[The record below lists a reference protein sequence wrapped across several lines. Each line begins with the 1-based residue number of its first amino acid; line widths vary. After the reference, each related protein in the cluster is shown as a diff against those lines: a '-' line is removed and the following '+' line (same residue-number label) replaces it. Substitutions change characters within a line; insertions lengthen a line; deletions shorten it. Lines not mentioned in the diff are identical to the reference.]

1 MTAFYEKCGNLE
13 YMRFIIVII
22 LLIFSSGSS
31 FASPV
36 PGKSKAET
44 ESSRSKGKIKSKK
57 SLLSFFFLLNLFPAK
72 RGSPSGSIFTVP
84 DLKGSGT
91 GYGKNSY
98 PFPFLKSP
106 EKKKE
111 AVEAL
116 YKKYGFNKVVK
127 WKLDEFI
134 THKQSFRKRLSRSG
148 KYIGAM
154 AGIFAKKG
162 LPVELVYLPLIESKF
177 DPFAYSRSKASGPWQ
192 LMPLTAKRLDL
203 KIDWWVDERRDP
215 IKSTNAAAQYLHYLH
230 NRFGSWTLALAAY
243 NGGEGRIGKA
253 LRVVGKK
260 DFWKIRRTP
269 YIARE
274 TKNYVPLYI
283 AATAIAMDPESFG
296 FKSIEYH
303 KPLTYDEVV
312 IQDPMDLELV
322 AKFTD
327 VKTIDIKELNPEL
340 RRLCTPPNVSY
351 YTLRIPKGTKRM
363 FLKKL
368 AGTKGNAPY
377 YVNLYT
383 IRSGDTVE
391 KIADKLGSSIQKI
404 ITLNGLGK
412 KALIMAGKSI
422 LVPLEKN
429 WERMFGTSGL

>member
-1 MTAFYEKCGNLE
+1 
-13 YMRFIIVII
+13 MRLIIVAF
-22 LLIFSSGSS
+22 LLTFYSVSA

-36 PGKSKAET
+36 PEKSKTPAEN
-44 ESSRSKGKIKSKK
+44 SHSQRKVKSKK
-57 SLLSFFFLLNLFPAK
+57 SLLSSFFLLNLFPAK
-72 RGSPSGSIFTVP
+72 RQSPSGSIFTVP
-84 DLKGSGT
+84 DLEGSDAH
-91 GYGKNSY
+91 YGKSSS
-98 PFPFLKSP
+98 FPFLKSP
-106 EKKKE
+106 EEKKK

-127 WKLDEFI
+127 WKLDSF
-134 THKQSFRKRLSRSG
+134 TDHKKSFSKRLRRSG
-148 KYIGAM
+148 KYIGIM
-154 AGIFAKKG
+154 AGIFAEKG
-162 LPVELVYLPLIESKF
+162 LPIELVYLPLIESKF
-177 DPFAYSRSKASGPWQ
+177 DPLAYSHSKASGPWQ

-215 IKSTNAAAQYLHYLH
+215 IKSTNAAAQYMNYLYK
-230 NRFGSWTLALAAY
+230 RFGSWTLVLAAY
-243 NGGEGRIGKA
+243 NGGEGRLGKA

-274 TKNYVPLYI
+274 TKNYVPSYI

-296 FKSIEYH
+296 FKSIVYNR
-303 KPLTYDEVV
+303 PLKYDEVV

-327 VKTIDIKELNPEL
+327 VEMMSIRELNPEL
-340 RRLCTPPNVSY
+340 RRLCTPPNVSH

-368 AGTKGNAPY
+368 AGTKGHAPY

-383 IRSGDTVE
+383 VQSGDTVE
-391 KIADKLGSSIQKI
+391 KIAVKLGSSIKKI

-422 LVPLEKN
+422 LVPLGDN
-429 WERMFGTSGL
+429 WKRMLGKSRL